1 MNAKTPKRNNGMEFA
16 ILLITC
22 GILYLLYDNFGFDK
36 VINIPSPSIYVLIE
50 SSRKGE
56 RGKVEPSPFLVP
68 QIIYPENK
76 KSNVTQVT
84 KATLKSIKVTIEQNV
99 HFEKIQFTRIANG
112 SSLELFI
119 KNTTGEVYKVN
130 VISLC
135 KYSPFWN
142 EAIFGNS
149 WKEMLKPC
157 LHNMRYKKI
166 SNRNNMTDI
175 TKSKI
180 VITKSTDGTTLYV
193 VLYTKDRKNRYKHS
207 GGDMWVVTVTSKY
220 SSFMVDMLD
229 KNDGS
234 YEIFIQVPRDGGYK
248 VIFRILHSLC
258 EGFMDPPNNFFKIGI
273 TNINFI
279 NIKYNIFSKIFLIV
293 EMLT

>member
-1 MNAKTPKRNNGMEFA
+1 MNKKTPKRNNGMEFA
-16 ILLITC
+16 ILLVTC
-22 GILYLLYDNFGFDK
+22 GILYLLYNNFAFGK
-36 VINIPSPSIYVLIE
+36 VINIPSPPIYVLID
-50 SSRKGE
+50 SSRENE
-56 RGKVEPSPFLVP
+56 RGKVKP
-68 QIIYPENK
+68 QIMYPENK
-76 KSNVTQVT
+76 KSKVTQVT
-84 KATLKSIKVTIEQNV
+84 KAILKSVKVTIDQNV
-99 HFEKIQFTRIANG
+99 HFEKIQFTGIANG
-112 SSLELFI
+112 SNLELFI
-119 KNTTGEVYKVN
+119 KNTTAEVHKIN
-130 VISLC
+130 VLSLC
-135 KYSPFWN
+135 KYSLFWN
-142 EAIFGNS
+142 EAVFGIS

-180 VITKSTDGTTLYV
+180 VITKSTDETTLHV
-193 VLYTKDRKNRYKHS
+193 ALYTKDRKNRYKYF

-258 EGFMDPPNNFFKIGI
+258 EGFMDPPNNFFKTGI
-273 TNINFI
+273 TNIDFANI
-279 NIKYNIFSKIFLIV
+279 NSIF
-293 EMLT
+293 

>member
-1 MNAKTPKRNNGMEFA
+1 MNKKTPKRNNGMEFA
-16 ILLITC
+16 ILLVTC
-22 GILYLLYDNFGFDK
+22 GILYLLYNNFAFGK
-36 VINIPSPSIYVLIE
+36 VINIPSPPIYVLID
-50 SSRKGE
+50 SSRENE
-56 RGKVEPSPFLVP
+56 RGKVKP
-68 QIIYPENK
+68 QIMYPENK
-76 KSNVTQVT
+76 KSKVTQVT
-84 KATLKSIKVTIEQNV
+84 KATLKSVKVTIDQNV
-99 HFEKIQFTRIANG
+99 HFEKIQFTGIANG
-112 SSLELFI
+112 SNLELFI
-119 KNTTGEVYKVN
+119 KNTTAEVHKIN
-130 VISLC
+130 VLSLC
-135 KYSPFWN
+135 KYSLFWN
-142 EAIFGNS
+142 EAVFGNS

-180 VITKSTDGTTLYV
+180 VITKSTDETTLHV
-193 VLYTKDRKNRYKHS
+193 ALYTKDRKNRYKYF

-258 EGFMDPPNNFFKIGI
+258 EGFMDPPNNFFKTGI
-273 TNINFI
+273 TNIDFI
-279 NIKYNIFSKIFLIV
+279 NINSIF
-293 EMLT
+293 

>member
-1 MNAKTPKRNNGMEFA
+1 MNKKTPKRNNGMEFA
-16 ILLITC
+16 ILLVTC
-22 GILYLLYDNFGFDK
+22 CILYLLYNNFAFGK
-36 VINIPSPSIYVLIE
+36 VINIPSPPIYVLID
-50 SSRKGE
+50 SSRENE
-56 RGKVEPSPFLVP
+56 RGKVKP
-68 QIIYPENK
+68 QIMYPENK
-76 KSNVTQVT
+76 KSKVTQVT
-84 KATLKSIKVTIEQNV
+84 KATLKSVKVTIDQNV
-99 HFEKIQFTRIANG
+99 HFEKIQFTGIANG
-112 SSLELFI
+112 SNLELFI
-119 KNTTGEVYKVN
+119 KNTTAEVHKIN
-130 VISLC
+130 VLSLC
-135 KYSPFWN
+135 KYSLFWN
-142 EAIFGNS
+142 EAVFGNS

-180 VITKSTDGTTLYV
+180 VITKSTDETTLHV
-193 VLYTKDRKNRYKHS
+193 ALYTKDRKNRYKYF

-258 EGFMDPPNNFFKIGI
+258 EGFMDPPNNFFKTGI
-273 TNINFI
+273 TNIDFI
-279 NIKYNIFSKIFLIV
+279 NINSIF
-293 EMLT
+293 

>member
-1 MNAKTPKRNNGMEFA
+1 MNKKTPKRNNGMEFA
-16 ILLITC
+16 ILLVTC
-22 GILYLLYDNFGFDK
+22 GILYLLYNNFAFGK
-36 VINIPSPSIYVLIE
+36 VINIPSPPIYVLID
-50 SSRKGE
+50 SSRENE
-56 RGKVEPSPFLVP
+56 RGKVKP
-68 QIIYPENK
+68 QIMYPENK
-76 KSNVTQVT
+76 KSKVTQVT
-84 KATLKSIKVTIEQNV
+84 KATLKSVKVTIDQNV
-99 HFEKIQFTRIANG
+99 HFEKIQFTGIANG
-112 SSLELFI
+112 SNLELFI
-119 KNTTGEVYKVN
+119 KNTTAEVHKIN
-130 VISLC
+130 VLSLC
-135 KYSPFWN
+135 KYSLFWN
-142 EAIFGNS
+142 EAVFGNS

-180 VITKSTDGTTLYV
+180 VITKSTDETTLHV
-193 VLYTKDRKNRYKHS
+193 ALYTKDRKNRYKYF

-273 TNINFI
+273 TNIDFI
-279 NIKYNIFSKIFLIV
+279 NINSIFSNVF
-293 EMLT
+293 

>member
-1 MNAKTPKRNNGMEFA
+1 MNKKTPKRNNGMEFA
-16 ILLITC
+16 ILLVTC
-22 GILYLLYDNFGFDK
+22 GILYLLYDNFAFGK
-36 VINIPSPSIYVLIE
+36 VINIPSPPIYVLID
-50 SSRKGE
+50 SSRENE
-56 RGKVEPSPFLVP
+56 RGKVKP
-68 QIIYPENK
+68 QIMYPGNK
-76 KSNVTQVT
+76 KSKVTQVT
-84 KATLKSIKVTIEQNV
+84 KAILKSVKVTIDQNV
-99 HFEKIQFTRIANG
+99 HFEKIQFTSIANG
-112 SSLELFI
+112 SNLELFI
-119 KNTTGEVYKVN
+119 KNTTAEVHNIN
-130 VISLC
+130 VLSLC
-135 KYSPFWN
+135 KYSLFWN
-142 EAIFGNS
+142 EAVFGIS
-149 WKEMLKPC
+149 WKEMLNPC

-180 VITKSTDGTTLYV
+180 VITKSTDETTLHV
-193 VLYTKDRKNRYKHS
+193 ALYTKDRKNRYKHS

-273 TNINFI
+273 TNIDFI
-279 NIKYNIFSKIFLIV
+279 NINSIFSNVF
-293 EMLT
+293 